1 MSEDLETRA
10 PTVERIEGAALDL
23 FADFGYHATSMRKLA
38 GIADIQAGTL
48 YHWYPNKEALLVSI
62 MQKFLGG
69 LTREVVSAVD
79 EKVSASDRLAAA
91 VRAHVIYHGLHRRAA
106 FVTDTEVRALTGT
119 DRLQILT
126 TRDNYEQMFYQLIR
140 DGMEQG
146 TLDCRDPKIATL
158 AVLLQCTGVAIW
170 FDPAG
175 SMSLSEIADVHVDLV
190 LKSLN
195 GSR

>member
-1 MSEDLETRA
+1 M
-10 PTVERIEGAALDL
+10 ERIEGAALDL